1 MIEFEQIKINLVE
14 ESEDASSAVVELW
27 PLVRGWG
34 ETIGTAYRRV
44 LMSSVSGTS
53 ATFVYFKDCQHGKKP
68 FHVYHEYQNLPGVRE
83 AVIEIT
89 QNIRAASFVLDD
101 ETEMATVELKASK
114 AGPVTTG
121 MIGAHPGF
129 TIVNP
134 DEVLFH
140 LEEDTEITLKIGMK
154 KNRGFIPA
162 TQLRPSDINKEW
174 KSRSSFPAG
183 VIRIDC
189 SHSPVI
195 NVFPETVQE
204 RVGEDGSYQ
213 RLRLS
218 ISVKDGYKSE
228 DVFKEATSM
237 LKAHF
242 ERISFDDWHVD
253 FDLFSKKDEDE
264 VKTFRPLSE
273 LGLRPRTENA
283 LRNNGINTIEELC
296 ALRRKELKSLSR
308 VGEVAQIEVQDKM
321 ARAGLSLRED

>member
-1 MIEFEQIKINLVE
+1 MIEFEPIKINLVE

-34 ETIGTAYRRV
+34 ETVGTAYRRV

-53 ATFVYFKDCQHGKKP
+53 ATFIYFKDCEHKKKS

-89 QNIRAASFVLDD
+89 QNIRAASFVLDE
-101 ETEMATVELKASK
+101 ETEMVTVELTANKP
-114 AGPVTTG
+114 GPVTAG
-121 MIGAHPGF
+121 MISAHPGF
-129 TIVNP
+129 KVINP

-140 LEEDTEITLKIGMK
+140 LEEETSVTLKIGMK

-162 TQLRPSDINKEW
+162 TQLRPSDVSKDW

-218 ISVKDGYKSE
+218 MSVKDGYKCE
-228 DVFKEATSM
+228 DAFKEATEM
-237 LKAHF
+237 LKTHF

-253 FDLFSKKDEDE
+253 FDLYSKKDEDE

-283 LRNNGINTIEELC
+283 LRNNGIDTIDSLEMVT
-296 ALRRKELKSLSR
+296 RKGLKSLSR
-308 VGEVAQIEVQDKM
+308 VGEVAQREVLDKM
-321 ARAGLSLRED
+321 AKVGLSLREE